1 MIDTKY
7 LVICTETGTPINPRN
22 LLRSFYSLTEK
33 AKLPKITFHD
43 LRHTYATFLL
53 ENGVNIKVISERLG
67 MVGWLLH

>member
-1 MIDTKY
+1 M
-7 LVICTETGTPINPRN
+7 NPRN

-43 LRHTYATFLL
+43 LRHTYATLLL

-67 MVGWLLH
+67 IVGWLLH